1 MNAVKI
7 IDEIKHLPPDEQA
20 RVVRFVRAL
29 DKEGRLTGSELNELA
44 GKLTGESDP
53 ARALALKEEIASGF
67 YGKKRNA

>member
-29 DKEGRLTGSELNELA
+29 DEERQLTGPELNELA
-44 GKLTGESDP
+44 GKLAGESDP
-53 ARALALKEEIASGF
+53 AKALAVKEEIASGF
-67 YGKKRNA
+67 YGKERNA